1 MIDLHTHTL
10 HSDGELL
17 PAELARRAK
26 VKGYQALA
34 LTDHADQSNLMDLVP
49 AMVSAARELGA
60 GLGLVVL
67 AGVELT
73 HVPPRQIPGLIR
85 AARELGADLVVV
97 HGETPVEPVAP
108 GTNRAAILGGAD
120 VLAHPGLISAEEARL
135 ARLHGVALE
144 LTSRAGHSL
153 TNGHVAAT
161 AGRARCPLVV
171 NSDTHAP
178 RDLHTPELIAAVVR
192 GAGLPAASVRR
203 LHAHAGTIC
212 RRALT
217 RRKRLT

>member
-1 MIDLHTHTL
+1 MIDLHLHTL

-17 PAELARRAK
+17 PAELVRRAK
-26 VKGYQALA
+26 VKGYRALA
-34 LTDHADQSNLMDLVP
+34 LTDHMDQSNLMDLVP
-49 AMVSAARELGA
+49 ALVSSARELSE
-60 GLGLVVL
+60 GLDLLVL

-120 VLAHPGLISAEEARL
+120 VLAHPGFISAAEARL
-135 ARLHGVALE
+135 ARQRGVALE

-153 TNGHVAAT
+153 TNGHVAAV

-178 RDLHTPELIAAVVR
+178 HDLHTPQLIAAVVR

-203 LHAHAGTIC
+203 LQTNAWTIC
-212 RRALT
+212 RRVLE
-217 RRKRLT
+217 RRRRLA